1 MKGNNLDTKFEKLF
15 ENYSEEPSS
24 NCWNVVS
31 QKLDVIMPAGSSVA
45 SGASSGTSA
54 ISKFMVSAVGKSV
67 AILSAVAVVGVSLY
81 AILKNNETTPVSST
95 PSISTSEKQINGQK
109 TSEKQ
114 IVNPF
119 NTANQQ
125 DKEEQSAFSDE
136 TAASVSKANTQNIS
150 EKSTDLFIADNISPI
165 SAITPKTAP
174 VQPIAT
180 NTDNRNTDES
190 SVDQEKTDNTT
201 EAIQN
206 ENVLVE
212 KAPITDQNVAHSNL
226 VFPNVFTPNGDG
238 VNDYFVIKNIESLTQ
253 QKLVVVN
260 AKTGQKVFESNNYQ
274 NNWDAANA
282 PDGAYYYVLEA
293 KNEGKNQTFYGTV
306 QIIR

>member
-24 NCWNVVS
+24 NCWDVVS
-31 QKLDVIMPAGSSVA
+31 QKLDVMMPAGSSVA
-45 SGASSGTSA
+45 SGASSGASA
-54 ISKFMVSAVGKSV
+54 FSKFIASAVGKSV
-67 AILSAVAVVGVSLY
+67 AIISAIAVVGVSLY

-95 PSISTSEKQINGQK
+95 PSISTSEKLINDNK
-109 TSEKQ
+109 TPEKQ

-119 NTANQQ
+119 NAANQQ
-125 DKEEQSAFSDE
+125 DKEVQSAFSDE
-136 TAASVSKANTQNIS
+136 TAASISKDNAQNIS
-150 EKSTDLFIADNISPI
+150 EKSTDLSTADNIAPI
-165 SAITPKTAP
+165 SSITPKTTP
-174 VQPIAT
+174 VHPIAA
-180 NTDNRNTDES
+180 NTDNRHTDVS
-190 SVDQEKTDNTT
+190 SVDQEKTDNAT

-212 KAPITDQNVAHSNL
+212 RAPVADQNVARSSL
-226 VFPNVFTPNGDG
+226 IFPNVFTPNSDG
-238 VNDYFVIKNIESLTQ
+238 VNDYFVIKNIESLSQ

-260 AKTGQKVFESNNYQ
+260 AKTGQKVFEANNYQ

>member
-24 NCWNVVS
+24 NCWDVVS
-31 QKLDVIMPAGSSVA
+31 QKLDLVLPASSSVA
-45 SGASSGTSA
+45 SGASSGVSA
-54 ISKFMVSAVGKSV
+54 ISKFIASAVGKSV

-81 AILKNNETTPVSST
+81 AILKNNEPTPVSST
-95 PSISTSEKQINGQK
+95 PSISTSEEQINNNRP
-109 TSEKQ
+109 SEKQ

-119 NTANQQ
+119 ITANQQ
-125 DKEEQSAFSDE
+125 DKEKQLVFSAE
-136 TAASVSKANTQNIS
+136 TAANVSKENTPDIS
-150 EKSTDLFIADNISPI
+150 EKSTDFSIADNVAPI
-165 SAITPKTAP
+165 SAINPKTTL

-180 NTDNRNTDES
+180 NTDNRHPEES
-190 SVDQEKTDNTT
+190 SIDQEKSDDAT
-201 EAIQN
+201 EVIQN

-212 KAPITDQNVAHSNL
+212 KTPISDQNVAHPNL

-238 VNDYFVIKNIESLTQ
+238 VNDYFVIKNIESLSQ

-282 PDGAYYYVLEA
+282 PEGAYYYVLEA